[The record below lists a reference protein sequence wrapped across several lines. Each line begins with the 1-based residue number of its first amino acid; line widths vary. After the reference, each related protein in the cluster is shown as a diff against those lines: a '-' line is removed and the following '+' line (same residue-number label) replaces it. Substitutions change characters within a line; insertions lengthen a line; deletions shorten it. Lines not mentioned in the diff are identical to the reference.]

1 MKIRIV
7 ENVNDYSFKALERTL
22 GIETQAD
29 KPAAGER
36 LGQASITDAAG
47 FLLAKLHAA
56 GSVLTNRALA
66 DFGLKERSYSV
77 LVLANS
83 GLEPTQRELADFLSL
98 DPSQIVALVDDLE
111 KRGLVVRAAGKQDRR
126 AKTVTATPRGAK
138 LQTQAAMAA
147 KDAEV
152 EALNGLAPEEAAV
165 LKSLLRKAL
174 WSTP

>member
-1 MKIRIV
+1 M
-7 ENVNDYSFKALERTL
+7 L
-22 GIETQAD
+22 GIQTQAD
-29 KPAAGER
+29 KQAAGDR
-36 LGQASITDAAG
+36 LGQSSITDAAG

-111 KRGLVVRAAGKQDRR
+111 KRGLVERAAGKRDRR
-126 AKTVTATPRGAK
+126 AKTVTATAAGAK
-138 LQTQAAMAA
+138 LHARASKAARH
-147 KDAEV
+147 AEA
-152 EALNGLAPEEAAV
+152 EALNGLETAEVAT
-165 LKSLLRKAL
+165 LKTLLRKAL
-174 WSTP
+174 WSYPPQDD